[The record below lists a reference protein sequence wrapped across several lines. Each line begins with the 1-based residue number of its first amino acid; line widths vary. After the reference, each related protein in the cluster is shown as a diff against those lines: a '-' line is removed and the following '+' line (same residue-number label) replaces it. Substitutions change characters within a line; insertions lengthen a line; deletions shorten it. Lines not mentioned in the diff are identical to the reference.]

1 MPNPAV
7 AERGSFKEAFGLEDV
22 DDQQIFRCL
31 SIGLIVGVAL
41 GSSSDDFRTMTIE
54 ENVQKISATIRSKAG
69 ARIPGLDQPLTA
81 DQCQVILNV
90 FDQAAVLFLEA
101 ASI

>member
-7 AERGSFKEAFGLEDV
+7 AEQGSFKEVFGLEDV

-41 GSSSDDFRTMTIE
+41 GSYDDFKRMTIE